1 MARVRAELLTDKQ
14 AARLRTLFG
23 AEEHVEVEATWG
35 IYQRMVTAYREP
47 DRGLGKFVM
56 QQLIDSLT
64 SGIPAGLVELRK
76 LGRTLKQRAID
87 VLARRLPLALVDLAA
102 ARAALPRVIE
112 VMAKELGW
120 DGERCEKERAT
131 ADERLGAAL

>member
-1 MARVRAELLTDKQ
+1 MTEELPALYVVPT
-14 AARLRTLFG
+14 
-23 AEEHVEVEATWG
+23 
-35 IYQRMVTAYREP
+35 P
-47 DRGLGKFVM
+47 LGNLADM
-56 QQLIDSLT
+56 T
-64 SGIPAGLVELRK
+64 
-76 LGRTLKQRAID
+76 QRAID